1 MMRIGLRTLHPFKF
15 SGTLF
20 QDVDDKSAYMGDMKG
35 CKPRISA
42 ELDIKA
48 RRDINMDISN
58 LYIPRV
64 TAIMSLMSNVYRVN
78 TAYTF

>member
-42 ELDIKA
+42 AFWTLTAA
-48 RRDINMDISN
+48 RT
-58 LYIPRV
+58 LVWTLQTYIQ
-64 TAIMSLMSNVYRVN
+64 
-78 TAYTF
+78 